1 MDQLGSE
8 FLLSELLKWAKAE
21 GLVLNGIQP
30 ASIRGCGTG
39 IVACRKLK
47 AQEAVLIVPTRAIR
61 SITTVPRKI
70 LQQIPPDTP
79 LHGILAAKLALNDST
94 PARILLEKQQAKYQ
108 REWGAISQVIPSISE
123 AHFLHYW
130 HIVNTR
136 TFLYEVPETERY
148 SWEDR
153 LALVSVADMF
163 NHADDG
169 CKVSYMPEHYVI
181 TTDRAYEL
189 GEELFISYGDHSND
203 CLLAEYGFLLANN
216 RWDVI
221 SIDDAVLPRLD
232 EPAKEALR
240 QRDLLGTYTLHVE
253 KGPCS
258 IV

>member
-1 MDQLGSE
+1 
-8 FLLSELLKWAKAE
+8 
-21 GLVLNGIQP
+21 
-30 ASIRGCGTG
+30 
-39 IVACRKLK
+39 
-47 AQEAVLIVPTRAIR
+47 
-61 SITTVPRKI
+61 
-70 LQQIPPDTP
+70 
-79 LHGILAAKLALNDST
+79 
-94 PARILLEKQQAKYQ
+94 
-108 REWGAISQVIPSISE
+108 
-123 AHFLHYW
+123 
-130 HIVNTR
+130 
-136 TFLYEVPETERY
+136 VPETECY

-203 CLLAEYGFLLANN
+203 CLLAEYDFLLANN

-258 IV
+258 IVQAALRLLCCLYENWLQYVEGRNDGRSSQHAVNVLLCELLGQFESIIDKKMYMLEQLHVGVTGQRDTLKQRWQQMDATTRQVRGRLLLQVGGVN